1 MIEKVKESNF
11 YRLLVPRL
19 TVLITTIDEE
29 GRDNAAPFSFVM
41 PVSFNPS
48 LLSFACIPRWHTYK
62 NVVAIEEF
70 VVNVPGRE
78 MLQALMVCG
87 KPFPEGV
94 SEIDKA
100 SLTRVDSVKVKPP
113 RIKEAVAWLECKLF
127 KDIPAGDHHI
137 LIGEVLF
144 SHVRKEFWVDKRLSV
159 EKVLNPL
166 HISGNLFS
174 IPKEITLA
182 KEGE

>member
-1 MIEKVKESNF
+1 MEEVKKGNY

-19 TVLITTIDEE
+19 TVLITTVNKE

-41 PVSFNPS
+41 PVSFNPP

-62 NVVAIEEF
+62 NVRANKEF
-70 VVNVPGRE
+70 VVNVPSKE

-87 KPFPEGV
+87 KPFPEGI

-100 SLTRVDSVKVKPP
+100 SLTRINSVKVKPP
-113 RIKEAVAWLECKLF
+113 RIKEAVAWLECKLVR
-127 KDIPAGDHHI
+127 DIPAGDHHI
-137 LIGEVLF
+137 LMGEVL
-144 SHVRKEFWVDKRLSV
+144 SSQVKKEFWADKRLSV